1 MDFWVKVVL
10 IVIALHL
17 LLGFGWLVYK
27 LSPAKKP
34 EEKQTTDD

>member
-27 LSPAKKP
+27 LSPGKKQDDKQSS
-34 EEKQTTDD
+34 EE